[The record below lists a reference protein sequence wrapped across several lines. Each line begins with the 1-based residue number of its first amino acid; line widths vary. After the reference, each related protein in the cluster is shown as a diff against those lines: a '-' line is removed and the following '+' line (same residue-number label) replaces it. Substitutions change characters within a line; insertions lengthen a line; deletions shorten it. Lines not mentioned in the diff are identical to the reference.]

1 MEELALL
8 PVLLVIAMGEW
19 LVLLVADVVGWMMG
33 LGWRHY
39 SKKRAAAKAEKKKLK
54 ETFE

>member
-8 PVLLVIAMGEW
+8 PVLLLIAMGEW